1 MHGAFVVL
9 LIVFVLVEL
18 RVTNPVVD
26 MKHFRQSQFSMALAS
41 NVTYH
46 FSMLATMTLIPIV
59 VEEGF
64 GMSPLWV
71 TVVLVPSQ
79 SLGIFMPMVAGWV
92 FDRYQ
97 PRLLR
102 PGTMALIAGGFLM
115 VGLLVPHM
123 PFWTLPLADA
133 AHCRGHQHVQPRQ
146 QCDGHEC
153 PAAGAQRGGV
163 GMLETTRELGHA
175 LGATAAAGALAL
187 ALPASIEAL
196 SEISAQSYFLAGFR
210 VSSLMVVMVL
220 LAGASLALF
229 QPATS
234 SRSLFR
240 RTPQPSQ
247 AGAGG

>member
-1 MHGAFVVL
+1 MATAMVLIASGSHLHGGEDSFFSDDGLTYHLPMHVAFIVL
-9 LIVFVLVEL
+9 LAVFVLVEL

-26 MKHFRQSQFSMALAS
+26 MKHFRQTHFSTALVS

-123 PFWTLPLADA
+123 PLLDLAVASCCPLPSAPICSIRSTTLP
-133 AHCRGHQHVQPRQ
+133 
-146 QCDGHEC
+146 
-153 PAAGAQRGGV
+153 
-163 GMLETTRELGHA
+163 
-175 LGATAAAGALAL
+175 
-187 ALPASIEAL
+187 S
-196 SEISAQSYFLAGFR
+196 
-210 VSSLMVVMVL
+210 
-220 LAGASLALF
+220 
-229 QPATS
+229 
-234 SRSLFR
+234 
-240 RTPQPSQ
+240 
-247 AGAGG
+247 